1 MASKTVFQCDCL
13 QLTVDED
20 ESLPS
25 PSVFQFTGD
34 EGPCLLWPLNYL
46 HDRLVKKGESRTFWK
61 WCQFFQQSVA
71 TTALKDL
78 SGAFFHFRGNNMP
91 PGALDESV
99 ASTEAVLSFFAS
111 VLDVGRKIDIV
122 KEVESLLL
130 TRIRSRVCEEAADQ
144 NLLNIAI
151 GQYGAVSL
159 QTATGLV
166 SGLQGIV
173 RNKHKTAFES
183 WMGMWNAMKEAG
195 SITSELAEDDLPLP
209 FSDVMVFAFQA
220 ARSRRSMAKAP
231 WSSNSPSMLILLDLQ
246 RGIIE
251 LLSNGLYDY
260 ITGRYQDVHDVSKAA
275 PARRHSKDGSFSMPV
290 ENIWDV
296 LDHSQTTG
304 KNVRQSL
311 EFCKSRLSKAG
322 GVHENAADSWVRRR
336 QIIYDQ
342 RLVSS
347 LVGASH
353 FNLVSDASKHSG
365 MEVLVSVIF
374 SHENQTAGL
383 PPLQV
388 ILPCDALLAP
398 GELDL
403 TSLVEQ
409 LAKDNKLQRLA
420 AYRQLQA
427 ISHQLQLSTGGRF
440 NLTSFGVP
448 EYLRLSPVEPGQTRF
463 CHRVTDAQGSSMR
476 LAGIEFESAAEAD
489 PDQMEL
495 TDRQE
500 QFLLPSEAENPN
512 WWLNVPIL
520 TLQLDQ
526 GGTGMAGAA
535 YAIHHLGHLIHVRW
549 DIFHRCIRDL
559 KLSLQYSCRG
569 IFLQA
574 QMHSNYMWGLSYR
587 PYGTGHFHEH
597 KKRLME
603 ILLSRESWETCNEFD
618 QYWEDIRDD
627 LGMSPHS
634 SMEEVWR
641 ELPSCR
647 LFQAKGTCPKQG
659 RWFAWNDAATEQ
671 LPEFH
676 VLKMVLKYHHGS
688 EDGKKKLDPDE
699 HIEQEAI
706 ALATRRSMRGDG
718 SRADMRQEF
727 SDLKKALGG
736 GTRLAYFCMSE
747 RLWALCH
754 ILQVVSEPCWTWY
767 AHEVKEN
774 QNHIDCLNRTIH
786 LQTHWAGENHL
797 QRLAAI
803 PTSRHPIFVR
813 LIAEKR
819 VLDTGPK
826 TVDLCLHILTRRA
839 WSFVRHNAP
848 PDCYAGILDDSNPP
862 LQQDGLMMT

>member
-1 MASKTVFQCDCL
+1 
-13 QLTVDED
+13 
-20 ESLPS
+20 
-25 PSVFQFTGD
+25 
-34 EGPCLLWPLNYL
+34 
-46 HDRLVKKGESRTFWK
+46 
-61 WCQFFQQSVA
+61 
-71 TTALKDL
+71 
-78 SGAFFHFRGNNMP
+78 
-91 PGALDESV
+91 
-99 ASTEAVLSFFAS
+99 
-111 VLDVGRKIDIV
+111 
-122 KEVESLLL
+122 
-130 TRIRSRVCEEAADQ
+130 
-144 NLLNIAI
+144 
-151 GQYGAVSL
+151 
-159 QTATGLV
+159 
-166 SGLQGIV
+166 
-173 RNKHKTAFES
+173 
-183 WMGMWNAMKEAG
+183 
-195 SITSELAEDDLPLP
+195 
-209 FSDVMVFAFQA
+209 
-220 ARSRRSMAKAP
+220 
-231 WSSNSPSMLILLDLQ
+231 
-246 RGIIE
+246 
-251 LLSNGLYDY
+251 
-260 ITGRYQDVHDVSKAA
+260 
-275 PARRHSKDGSFSMPV
+275 
-290 ENIWDV
+290 
-296 LDHSQTTG
+296 
-304 KNVRQSL
+304 
-311 EFCKSRLSKAG
+311 
-322 GVHENAADSWVRRR
+322 
-336 QIIYDQ
+336 
-342 RLVSS
+342 
-347 LVGASH
+347 
-353 FNLVSDASKHSG
+353 
-365 MEVLVSVIF
+365 
-374 SHENQTAGL
+374 
-383 PPLQV
+383 
-388 ILPCDALLAP
+388 
-398 GELDL
+398 
-403 TSLVEQ
+403 
-409 LAKDNKLQRLA
+409 
-420 AYRQLQA
+420 
-427 ISHQLQLSTGGRF
+427 
-440 NLTSFGVP
+440 
-448 EYLRLSPVEPGQTRF
+448 
-463 CHRVTDAQGSSMR
+463 
-476 LAGIEFESAAEAD
+476 
-489 PDQMEL
+489 
-495 TDRQE
+495 
-500 QFLLPSEAENPN
+500 
-512 WWLNVPIL
+512 
-520 TLQLDQ
+520 
-526 GGTGMAGAA
+526 
-535 YAIHHLGHLIHVRW
+535 
-549 DIFHRCIRDL
+549 
-559 KLSLQYSCRG
+559 
-569 IFLQA
+569 
-574 QMHSNYMWGLSYR
+574 MHSNYMWGLSYR

-826 TVDLCLHILTRRA
+826 TVDLCLHILMRRA

-848 PDCYAGILDDSNPP
+848 PDCYACILDDSNPP